1 MKSTKPLL
9 KFVVDPFCFKQFD
22 KEKAGLSFI
31 NFQMNQFL
39 DKIQQIYDSE
49 ETVTLKDGYAP
60 FCKHIFVNNF
70 TDTVSAFIKITPE
83 NEKYLKS
90 GYQARNEKELPVLGR
105 WFDHSQM
112 PEGTV
117 GKA

>member
-1 MKSTKPLL
+1 M
-9 KFVVDPFCFKQFD
+9 
-22 KEKAGLSFI
+22 
-31 NFQMNQFL
+31 
-39 DKIQQIYDSE
+39 
-49 ETVTLKDGYAP
+49 TLKDGYAP

-70 TDTVSAFIKITPE
+70 TDTVSAFIKITPD

-117 GKA
+117 GKAQFLDIILYSKEQVQKENASMGNEDPNKDIDY